1 MRYELN
7 VQELIIHNHKIIV
20 DSENDK
26 EELDNLLDSY
36 VGCRTS
42 LNDVYDEGIKD
53 LERMGDLKVISVIR
67 DDQGDPD
74 EAIIDDIEEME

>member
-7 VQELIIHNHKIIV
+7 VQEVIIHNHKIIV
-20 DSENDK
+20 DSENNK
-26 EELDNLLDSY
+26 DSY
-36 VGCRTS
+36 IGCRKS
-42 LNDVYDEGIKD
+42 LNDVYDEGIKE

>member
-20 DSENDK
+20 DYENDK

-67 DDQGDPD
+67 DEQGYPD